1 MGVVGVQFL
10 LDGANLGAEDTTAPY
25 SVAWNT
31 LGATNGAHMLTAR
44 ARDAAANATTSAART
59 VTVTNA
65 PATGPVAAYA
75 FDEGSGTTIADAS
88 AAANNGTVSGAVW
101 ASGRYGGGLRF
112 DGTDDVVTVVDAASL
127 DLTTA
132 MTLEAWVNPAAVPTD
147 WRSIVAKE
155 RGTNN
160 MTYQLAANSNTNVPA
175 TRGYIANG
183 VRTLQGGTRL
193 TAGAWVHLAA
203 TYDGAMQRL
212 YVNGVQVS
220 SRAQTGTIAVTA
232 NALRIGGSTTMGQ
245 YFNGTIDEVRIYN
258 RALVAA
264 EIQTDMVTPVSPP
277 PPDTVAPV
285 VSGALPTGTL
295 PAGTTSATLQVTTN
309 ENATCRYATTPGTAY
324 GQMTTTFATT
334 GSTAHSHST
343 TGLVNGQSYTFYVR
357 CQDPAGNATT
367 ADTSI
372 SFSVANP
379 STDGTPPTVALTAP
393 AAGATVSGTVNV
405 TANASDNVGVVG
417 VQFLLDGANLGVED
431 TTAPYSVAWNTVG
444 STNGTHTLTARAAT
458 RRPTSPRRRRA
469 RSPSPTLPPLACSPP
484 TRSMKAAAPPSP
496 THRRAP
502 STPRPPVPPGRP
514 AVGTA
519 PPSPST
525 ARRRGWPATR
535 P

>member
-1 MGVVGVQFL
+1 MNGVQQGATQNVALPAFSGQLQVGAWITGASNADFLGGTIDEVRVYNRTLAPAEIQTDMATPMSPPAPDSVAPTVALTAPAAGATVSGSVNVTATASDNVGVVGVQFL
-10 LDGANLGAEDTTAPY
+10 LDGANLGVEDTTAPY

-31 LGATNGAHMLTAR
+31 VAATNGTHTLTAR
-44 ARDAAANATTSAART
+44 ARDAAANTTTSAART

-65 PATGPVAAYA
+65 AATGPVAAYA
-75 FDEGSGTTIADAS
+75 FDEGSGTSVADAS

-112 DGTDDVVTVVDAASL
+112 DGTNDVVTVADAASL

-132 MTLEAWVNPAAVPTD
+132 MTLEAWVNPAAVPTN

-155 RGTNN
+155 RATNS

-193 TAGAWVHLAA
+193 SAGAWVHLAA

-212 YVNGVQVS
+212 YVNGVQVA
-220 SRAQTGTIAVTA
+220 SRAQTGTITVTT

-245 YFNGTIDEVRIYN
+245 YFNGTIDEVRVYN

-285 VSGALPTGTL
+285 VSGGLPTGTL

-324 GQMTTTFATT
+324 AQMATTFATT
-334 GSTAHSHST
+334 GGTAHSHPV
-343 TGLVNGQSYTFYVR
+343 TGLANGQSYTFYVR

-367 ADTSI
+367 ADTPI
-372 SFSVANP
+372 NFSVANP
-379 STDGTPPTVALTAP
+379 GARHHPADG
-393 AAGATVSGTVNV
+393 GSHRSGCGC
-405 TANASDNVGVVG
+405 DGVGLGERDCQRVG
-417 VQFLLDGANLGVED
+417 QRGG
-431 TTAPYSVAWNTVG
+431 G
-444 STNGTHTLTARAAT
+444 GRA
-458 RRPTSPRRRRA
+458 
-469 RSPSPTLPPLACSPP
+469 
-484 TRSMKAAAPPSP
+484 
-496 THRRAP
+496 
-502 STPRPPVPPGRP
+502 VP
-514 AVGTA
+514 
-519 PPSPST
+519 
-525 ARRRGWPATR
+525 ARRGQPRC
-535 P
+535 